1 VGRRF
6 YSALSWALSFKNI
19 KSGYPNR
26 KISGNLGSKQ
36 ITHQGYMPRMSRP
49 KPPVFLVV
57 QALIMGLIPLAVSGY
72 FLSKPDV
79 SFLNIF
85 DINGSLGAISVA
97 AILAILNPVQNMQR
111 RPVERFLWGL
121 SLSHI
126 FIFLICVS
134 AAVTLA
140 NRPGDIGPIIAYSI
154 CGYIFSLV
162 IYLLSTVLLEIT
174 RPGDQ
179 SNSRSFLICSGT
191 ILSTL
196 AYPPLFIFTLQA
208 DLDLPLFNPVA
219 LLRAL
224 DVRLT
229 PDLFL
234 FSVSTGSFLIFLALY
249 AWHNRGVSMQKSQVF
264 LAHILL
270 LIYAINANFY
280 IIYALLTAA
289 NLAQFLQSCW
299 SNAIGFIAL
308 YLGLY
313 LLQTLNFKSIASL
326 QRARFMAKLGLALAV
341 GALAFFSFAAIVPA
355 SVMIFPVLGVF
366 IIAGFLA
373 YVNNLESQILNRTAQ
388 INLERKKS
396 DALLA
401 NILPKYVINDLKEK
415 GFSEPR
421 SLENISV
428 MFTDFVGFTKI
439 SQEISATKLIEE
451 LNEIFSEFD
460 RITESHASER
470 IKTIGDAYMC
480 VSGLERSA
488 QSPQRNLISIALRM
502 IAFLE
507 SRNQQNELEWHLRLG
522 IASGDSV
529 AGIVGQTKYL
539 FDLFGDAVNTAA
551 RMESYSEPQSINI
564 DQKTYLALA
573 NAPDLTFIKRPITFV
588 KGKGDM
594 QMYFVTRADRADP
607 EIVETV

>member
-1 VGRRF
+1 
-6 YSALSWALSFKNI
+6 
-19 KSGYPNR
+19 
-26 KISGNLGSKQ
+26 
-36 ITHQGYMPRMSRP
+36 MSRL
-49 KPPVFLVV
+49 KPPVFLAV

-111 RPVERFLWGL
+111 RPFERFLWGL

-134 AAVTLA
+134 AAITLA

-162 IYLLSTVLLEIT
+162 IYLLSKVFLEIT
-174 RPGDQ
+174 RPDDQ
-179 SNSRSFLICSGT
+179 TNSRSFLICSGT

-224 DVRLT
+224 EVRLT

-234 FSVSTGSFLIFLALY
+234 FSVSTGSFLIFLGLY
-249 AWHNRGVSMQKSQVF
+249 AWHNRGVSLPRSRVF

-289 NLAQFLQSCW
+289 NLAEFLQSCW

-313 LLQTLNFKSIASL
+313 LLHRLNFKSIASL
-326 QRARFMAKLGLALAV
+326 QRTRFMAKLGLALAV

-355 SVMIFPVLGVF
+355 SVMIFPVLGVV

-439 SQEISATKLIEE
+439 SQEISATKLISE
-451 LNEIFSEFD
+451 LNDIFSEFD
-460 RITESHASER
+460 RITENHASER

-507 SRNQQNELEWHLRLG
+507 NRNQQNELEWHLRLG

-573 NAPDLTFIKRPITFV
+573 DAPDLLFIKRPITFV

-594 QMYFVTRADRADP
+594 QMYFVTSARTADP
-607 EIVETV
+607 AIVETA

>member
-1 VGRRF
+1 
-6 YSALSWALSFKNI
+6 
-19 KSGYPNR
+19 
-26 KISGNLGSKQ
+26 
-36 ITHQGYMPRMSRP
+36 MSRL
-49 KPPVFLVV
+49 KPPVFLAV

-111 RPVERFLWGL
+111 RPFERFLWGL

-134 AAVTLA
+134 AAITLA

-162 IYLLSTVLLEIT
+162 IYLLSKVFLEIT
-174 RPGDQ
+174 RPDDQ
-179 SNSRSFLICSGT
+179 TNSRSFLICSGT

-208 DLDLPLFNPVA
+208 DLGLPLFNPVA

-224 DVRLT
+224 EVRLT

-234 FSVSTGSFLIFLALY
+234 FSVSTGSFLIFLGLY
-249 AWHNRGVSMQKSQVF
+249 AWHNRGVSLPRSRVF

-289 NLAQFLQSCW
+289 NLAEFLQSCW

-313 LLQTLNFKSIASL
+313 LLHRLNFKSIASL
-326 QRARFMAKLGLALAV
+326 QRTRFMAKLGLALAV
-341 GALAFFSFAAIVPA
+341 GALAFFSFATIVPA
-355 SVMIFPVLGVF
+355 SVMIFPVLGVV

-439 SQEISATKLIEE
+439 SQEISATKLISE
-451 LNEIFSEFD
+451 LNDIFSEFD
-460 RITESHASER
+460 RITENHASER

-480 VSGLERSA
+480 VSGLEHSA

-502 IAFLE
+502 ITFLE
-507 SRNQQNELEWHLRLG
+507 NRNQQNELEWHLRLG

-573 NAPDLTFIKRPITFV
+573 DAPDLLFIKRPITFV

-594 QMYFVTRADRADP
+594 QMYFVTSARTADP
-607 EIVETV
+607 AIVETA

>member
-1 VGRRF
+1 MSR
-6 YSALSWALSFKNI
+6 ALSFKNI
-19 KSGYPNR
+19 KSGYPNQ
-26 KISGNLGSKQ
+26 KISGNLGSKK
-36 ITHQGYMPRMSRP
+36 ITHQGYMSRMSRP
-49 KPPVFLVV
+49 KPPVFSAV
-57 QALIMGLIPLAVSGY
+57 QALMIGLIPLAVSGY

-134 AAVTLA
+134 AAITLT

-162 IYLLSTVLLEIT
+162 IYLISTVFLEIT

-219 LLRAL
+219 LLQAL
-224 DVRLT
+224 EVRLT

-234 FSVSTGSFLIFLALY
+234 FSVSLGSFLIFLALY

-289 NLAQFLQSCW
+289 NLAQFLKSCW

-313 LLQTLNFKSIASL
+313 LLQTLNFKSITSL

-439 SQEISATKLIEE
+439 SQEISATTLIEE
-451 LNEIFSEFD
+451 LNDIFSEFD

-507 SRNQQNELEWHLRLG
+507 NRNQQNELEWHLRLG

-594 QMYFVTRADRADP
+594 QMYFVTRAGRADP
-607 EIVETV
+607 AIVETV

>member
-1 VGRRF
+1 
-6 YSALSWALSFKNI
+6 
-19 KSGYPNR
+19 
-26 KISGNLGSKQ
+26 
-36 ITHQGYMPRMSRP
+36 MSRP

-72 FLSKPDV
+72 FLSNPDV
-79 SFLNIF
+79 SFLNLF

-162 IYLLSTVLLEIT
+162 IYLLSTVFLEIT

-208 DLDLPLFNPVA
+208 DLNLPLFNPVA

-234 FSVSTGSFLIFLALY
+234 FSISTGSFLIFLGLY

-270 LIYAINANFY
+270 MIYAINANFY

-373 YVNNLESQILNRTAQ
+373 YVNNLESQIINRTAQ

-439 SQEISATKLIEE
+439 SQEISATKLISE
-451 LNEIFSEFD
+451 LNDIFSEFD
-460 RITESHASER
+460 RITENHASER

-480 VSGLERSA
+480 VSGLEHSA

-507 SRNQQNELEWHLRLG
+507 NRNQQNELEWHLRLG

-573 NAPDLTFIKRPITFV
+573 DAPDLLFIKRPITFV

-594 QMYFVTRADRADP
+594 QMYFVTSARTADP
-607 EIVETV
+607 AIVETA

>member
-1 VGRRF
+1 
-6 YSALSWALSFKNI
+6 
-19 KSGYPNR
+19 
-26 KISGNLGSKQ
+26 
-36 ITHQGYMPRMSRP
+36 MSRL
-49 KPPVFLVV
+49 KPPVFLAV

-162 IYLLSTVLLEIT
+162 IYLLSTVFLEIT

-208 DLDLPLFNPVA
+208 DLNLPLFNPVA

-234 FSVSTGSFLIFLALY
+234 FTVSTGSFLIFLGLY
-249 AWHNRGVSMQKSQVF
+249 AWHNRGVSLPRSRVF

-289 NLAQFLQSCW
+289 NLAEFLQSCW

-313 LLQTLNFKSIASL
+313 LLHRLNFKSIASL
-326 QRARFMAKLGLALAV
+326 QRTRFMAKLGLALAV
-341 GALAFFSFAAIVPA
+341 GALAFFSFATIVPA
-355 SVMIFPVLGVF
+355 SVMIFPVLGVV

-451 LNEIFSEFD
+451 LNDIFSEFD

-480 VSGLERSA
+480 VSGLEHSA

-507 SRNQQNELEWHLRLG
+507 NRNQQNELEWHLRLG

-573 NAPDLTFIKRPITFV
+573 DAPDLLFIKRPSTFV

-594 QMYFVTRADRADP
+594 QMYFVTSARTADP
-607 EIVETV
+607 AIVETA

>member
-1 VGRRF
+1 
-6 YSALSWALSFKNI
+6 
-19 KSGYPNR
+19 
-26 KISGNLGSKQ
+26 
-36 ITHQGYMPRMSRP
+36 MSRL
-49 KPPVFLVV
+49 KPPVFLAV
-57 QALIMGLIPLAVSGY
+57 QALIMGRIPLAVSGY

-111 RPVERFLWGL
+111 RPFERFLWGL

-134 AAVTLA
+134 AAITLA

-162 IYLLSTVLLEIT
+162 VYLLSKVFLEIT
-174 RPGDQ
+174 RPDDQ
-179 SNSRSFLICSGT
+179 TNSRSFLICSGT

-208 DLDLPLFNPVA
+208 DLGLPLFNPVA

-224 DVRLT
+224 EVRLT

-234 FSVSTGSFLIFLALY
+234 FSVSTGSFLIFLGLY
-249 AWHNRGVSMQKSQVF
+249 VWHNHGFSLPRSRVF

-289 NLAQFLQSCW
+289 NLAEFLQSCW

-313 LLQTLNFKSIASL
+313 LLHRLNFKSIASL
-326 QRARFMAKLGLALAV
+326 QRTRFLAKLGLALAV

-373 YVNNLESQILNRTAQ
+373 YVNNLESQIINRTAQ

-480 VSGLERSA
+480 VSGLERTA

-507 SRNQQNELEWHLRLG
+507 NRNQQNELEWHLRLG

-529 AGIVGQTKYL
+529 AGIVGKTKYL

-551 RMESYSEPQSINI
+551 RLESYSEPQSINI

-573 NAPDLTFIKRPITFV
+573 DAPDLLFIKRPITFV

-607 EIVETV
+607 AIVETV

>member
-1 VGRRF
+1 
-6 YSALSWALSFKNI
+6 
-19 KSGYPNR
+19 
-26 KISGNLGSKQ
+26 
-36 ITHQGYMPRMSRP
+36 MSRL
-49 KPPVFLVV
+49 KPPVFLAVR
-57 QALIMGLIPLAVSGY
+57 ALIMGLIPLAVSGY

-111 RPVERFLWGL
+111 RPFERFLWGL

-134 AAVTLA
+134 AAITLA

-162 IYLLSTVLLEIT
+162 IYLLSKVFLEIT
-174 RPGDQ
+174 RPDDQ
-179 SNSRSFLICSGT
+179 TNSRSFLICSGT

-208 DLDLPLFNPVA
+208 DLGLPLFNPVA

-224 DVRLT
+224 EVRLT

-234 FSVSTGSFLIFLALY
+234 FSVSTGSFLIFLGLY
-249 AWHNRGVSMQKSQVF
+249 AWHNRGVSLPRSRVF

-289 NLAQFLQSCW
+289 NLAEFLQSCW

-313 LLQTLNFKSIASL
+313 LLHRLNFKSIASL
-326 QRARFMAKLGLALAV
+326 QRTRFMAKLGLALAV
-341 GALAFFSFAAIVPA
+341 GALAFFSFATIVPA
-355 SVMIFPVLGVF
+355 SVMIFPVLGVV

-439 SQEISATKLIEE
+439 SQEISATKLISE
-451 LNEIFSEFD
+451 LNDIFSEFD
-460 RITESHASER
+460 RITENHASER

-480 VSGLERSA
+480 VSGLEHSA

-507 SRNQQNELEWHLRLG
+507 NRNQQNELEWHLRLG

-573 NAPDLTFIKRPITFV
+573 DAPDLLFIKRPITFV

-594 QMYFVTRADRADP
+594 QMYFVTSARTADP
-607 EIVETV
+607 AIVETA

>member
-1 VGRRF
+1 
-6 YSALSWALSFKNI
+6 
-19 KSGYPNR
+19 
-26 KISGNLGSKQ
+26 
-36 ITHQGYMPRMSRP
+36 MSRP

-57 QALIMGLIPLAVSGY
+57 QALMMGLIPLAISGY
-72 FLSKPDV
+72 FLSNPDV

-162 IYLLSTVLLEIT
+162 IYLLSTVFLEIT

-208 DLDLPLFNPVA
+208 DLNLPLFNPVA

-234 FSVSTGSFLIFLALY
+234 FSISTGSFLIFLGLY

-270 LIYAINANFY
+270 MIYAINANFY

-373 YVNNLESQILNRTAQ
+373 YVNNLESQIINRTAQ

-507 SRNQQNELEWHLRLG
+507 NRNQQNELEWHLRLG

-529 AGIVGQTKYL
+529 AGIVGKTKYL

-594 QMYFVTRADRADP
+594 QMYFVTRADIADP
-607 EIVETV
+607 AIVETV

>member
-1 VGRRF
+1 
-6 YSALSWALSFKNI
+6 
-19 KSGYPNR
+19 
-26 KISGNLGSKQ
+26 
-36 ITHQGYMPRMSRP
+36 MSRP

-72 FLSKPDV
+72 FLSNPDV
-79 SFLNIF
+79 SFLNLF

-162 IYLLSTVLLEIT
+162 IYLLSTVFLEIT

-208 DLDLPLFNPVA
+208 DLNLPLFNPVA

-234 FSVSTGSFLIFLALY
+234 FSISTGSFLIFLGLY

-270 LIYAINANFY
+270 MIYAINANFY

-289 NLAQFLQSCW
+289 NLAEFLQSCW

-373 YVNNLESQILNRTAQ
+373 YVNNLESQIINRTAQ

-507 SRNQQNELEWHLRLG
+507 NRNQQNELEWHLRLG

-594 QMYFVTRADRADP
+594 QMYFVTRADIADP
-607 EIVETV
+607 AIVETV

>member
-1 VGRRF
+1 
-6 YSALSWALSFKNI
+6 
-19 KSGYPNR
+19 
-26 KISGNLGSKQ
+26 
-36 ITHQGYMPRMSRP
+36 MSRL
-49 KPPVFLVV
+49 KPPVFLAV

-111 RPVERFLWGL
+111 RPFERFLWGL
-121 SLSHI
+121 SLSYI

-134 AAVTLA
+134 AAITLA

-162 IYLLSTVLLEIT
+162 IYLLSKVFLEIT
-174 RPGDQ
+174 RPDDQ
-179 SNSRSFLICSGT
+179 TNSRSFLICSGT

-208 DLDLPLFNPVA
+208 DLGLPLFNPVA

-224 DVRLT
+224 EVRLT

-234 FSVSTGSFLIFLALY
+234 FSVSTGSFLIFLGLY
-249 AWHNRGVSMQKSQVF
+249 AWHNRGVSLPRSRVF

-289 NLAQFLQSCW
+289 NLAEFLQSCW

-313 LLQTLNFKSIASL
+313 LLHRLNFKSIASL
-326 QRARFMAKLGLALAV
+326 QRTRFMAKLGLALAV

-355 SVMIFPVLGVF
+355 SVMIFPVLGVV

-439 SQEISATKLIEE
+439 SQEISATKLISE
-451 LNEIFSEFD
+451 LNDIFSEFD
-460 RITESHASER
+460 RITENHASER

-480 VSGLERSA
+480 VSGLEHSA

-507 SRNQQNELEWHLRLG
+507 NRNQQNELEWHLRLG

-573 NAPDLTFIKRPITFV
+573 DAPDLLFIKRPITFV

-594 QMYFVTRADRADP
+594 QMYFVTSARTADP
-607 EIVETV
+607 AIVETA

>member
-1 VGRRF
+1 
-6 YSALSWALSFKNI
+6 
-19 KSGYPNR
+19 
-26 KISGNLGSKQ
+26 
-36 ITHQGYMPRMSRP
+36 MSRP
-49 KPPVFLVV
+49 KTPVFLAV

-134 AAVTLA
+134 AAITLA

-154 CGYIFSLV
+154 CGYILSLV
-162 IYLLSTVLLEIT
+162 IYLLSTVFLEIA
-174 RPGDQ
+174 RPDDQ

-208 DLDLPLFNPVA
+208 DLNLPLFNPVA

-224 DVRLT
+224 EVRLT

-234 FSVSTGSFLIFLALY
+234 FSVSIGSFLIFLGLY
-249 AWHNRGVSMQKSQVF
+249 AWHNRGVSMRKSQVF

-299 SNAIGFIAL
+299 SNAIGFIGL
-308 YLGLY
+308 YLGLH
-313 LLQTLNFKSIASL
+313 LLHTVNFKSLASL
-326 QRARFMAKLGLALAV
+326 QLARFIAKLGLALAV

-355 SVMIFPVLGVF
+355 SVMIFPVLGIF

-451 LNEIFSEFD
+451 LNDIFSEFD

-480 VSGLERSA
+480 VSGLERAA

-507 SRNQQNELEWHLRLG
+507 NRNQQNELEWHLRLG

-564 DQKTYLALA
+564 DQNTYLALA
-573 NAPDLTFIKRPITFV
+573 DAPDLIFIKRPITFV

-594 QMYFVTRADRADP
+594 QMYFVTRAGMADP
-607 EIVETV
+607 AIVENA

>member
-1 VGRRF
+1 
-6 YSALSWALSFKNI
+6 
-19 KSGYPNR
+19 
-26 KISGNLGSKQ
+26 
-36 ITHQGYMPRMSRP
+36 MSRP

-208 DLDLPLFNPVA
+208 DLELPLFNPVA

-224 DVRLT
+224 EVRLA

-502 IAFLE
+502 IAYLE
-507 SRNQQNELEWHLRLG
+507 NRNQQNELEWHLRLG

-594 QMYFVTRADRADP
+594 QMYFVTHADRADP
-607 EIVETV
+607 AIVETV

>member
-1 VGRRF
+1 
-6 YSALSWALSFKNI
+6 
-19 KSGYPNR
+19 
-26 KISGNLGSKQ
+26 
-36 ITHQGYMPRMSRP
+36 MSRP
-49 KPPVFLVV
+49 KPPVFLAV

-72 FLSKPDV
+72 FLSNTDV

-174 RPGDQ
+174 RPGHQ

-224 DVRLT
+224 EVRLT

-234 FSVSTGSFLIFLALY
+234 FSVSTGSFLIFSGLY
-249 AWHNRGVSMQKSQVF
+249 AWLNRGVSMQKSQVF

-507 SRNQQNELEWHLRLG
+507 NRNQQNELEWHLRLG

-594 QMYFVTRADRADP
+594 QMYFVTSARTADP
-607 EIVETV
+607 AIVETA

>member
-1 VGRRF
+1 
-6 YSALSWALSFKNI
+6 
-19 KSGYPNR
+19 
-26 KISGNLGSKQ
+26 
-36 ITHQGYMPRMSRP
+36 MSRL
-49 KPPVFLVV
+49 KPPVFLAV

-111 RPVERFLWGL
+111 RPFERFLWGL

-134 AAVTLA
+134 AAITLA

-162 IYLLSTVLLEIT
+162 IYLLSKVFLEIT
-174 RPGDQ
+174 RPDDQ
-179 SNSRSFLICSGT
+179 TNSRSFLICSGT

-208 DLDLPLFNPVA
+208 DLGLPLFNPVA

-224 DVRLT
+224 EVRLT

-234 FSVSTGSFLIFLALY
+234 FSVSTGSFLIFSGLY
-249 AWHNRGVSMQKSQVF
+249 AWLNRGVSLPRSRVF

-289 NLAQFLQSCW
+289 NLAEFLQSCW

-313 LLQTLNFKSIASL
+313 LLHRLNFKSIASL
-326 QRARFMAKLGLALAV
+326 QRTRFMAKLGLALAV
-341 GALAFFSFAAIVPA
+341 GALAFFSFATIVPA
-355 SVMIFPVLGVF
+355 SVMIFPVLGVV

-439 SQEISATKLIEE
+439 SQEISATKLISE
-451 LNEIFSEFD
+451 LNDIFSEFD
-460 RITESHASER
+460 RITENHASER

-480 VSGLERSA
+480 VSGLEHSA

-507 SRNQQNELEWHLRLG
+507 NRNQQNELEWHLRLG

-573 NAPDLTFIKRPITFV
+573 DAPDLLFIKRPITFV

-594 QMYFVTRADRADP
+594 QMYFVTSARTADP
-607 EIVETV
+607 AIVETA

>member
-1 VGRRF
+1 
-6 YSALSWALSFKNI
+6 LSWALSFKNI

-26 KISGNLGSKQ
+26 KISGSLGSKQ
-36 ITHQGYMPRMSRP
+36 ITHQGYMPRTSRL
-49 KPPVFLVV
+49 KPPVFLAV

-111 RPVERFLWGL
+111 RPFERFLWGL

-134 AAVTLA
+134 AAITLA

-162 IYLLSTVLLEIT
+162 IYLLSKVFLEIT
-174 RPGDQ
+174 RPDDQ
-179 SNSRSFLICSGT
+179 TNSRSFLICSGT

-208 DLDLPLFNPVA
+208 DLGLPLFNPVA

-224 DVRLT
+224 EVRLT

-234 FSVSTGSFLIFLALY
+234 FSVSTGSFLIFLGLY
-249 AWHNRGVSMQKSQVF
+249 AWHNRGVSLPRSRVF

-289 NLAQFLQSCW
+289 NLAEFLQSCW

-313 LLQTLNFKSIASL
+313 LLHRLNFKSIASL
-326 QRARFMAKLGLALAV
+326 QRTRFMAKLGLALAV
-341 GALAFFSFAAIVPA
+341 GALAFFSFATIVPA
-355 SVMIFPVLGVF
+355 SVMIFPVLGVV

-439 SQEISATKLIEE
+439 SQEISATKLISE
-451 LNEIFSEFD
+451 LNDIFSEFD
-460 RITESHASER
+460 RITENHASER

-480 VSGLERSA
+480 VSGLEHSA

-507 SRNQQNELEWHLRLG
+507 NRNQQNELEWHLRLG

-573 NAPDLTFIKRPITFV
+573 DAPDLLFIKRPITFV

-594 QMYFVTRADRADP
+594 QMYFVTSARTADP
-607 EIVETV
+607 AIVETA

>member
-1 VGRRF
+1 
-6 YSALSWALSFKNI
+6 
-19 KSGYPNR
+19 
-26 KISGNLGSKQ
+26 
-36 ITHQGYMPRMSRP
+36 MSRL
-49 KPPVFLVV
+49 KPPVFLAV

-111 RPVERFLWGL
+111 RPFERFLWGL

-134 AAVTLA
+134 AAITLA

-162 IYLLSTVLLEIT
+162 IYLLSKVFLEIT
-174 RPGDQ
+174 RPDDQ
-179 SNSRSFLICSGT
+179 TNSRSFLICSGT

-208 DLDLPLFNPVA
+208 DLGLPLFNPVA

-224 DVRLT
+224 EVRLT

-234 FSVSTGSFLIFLALY
+234 FSVSTGSFLIFLGLY
-249 AWHNRGVSMQKSQVF
+249 AWHNRGVSLPRSRVF
-264 LAHILL
+264 LPHILL

-289 NLAQFLQSCW
+289 NLAEFLQSCW

-313 LLQTLNFKSIASL
+313 LLHRLNFKSIASL
-326 QRARFMAKLGLALAV
+326 QRTRFMAKLGLALAV
-341 GALAFFSFAAIVPA
+341 GALAFFSFATIVPA
-355 SVMIFPVLGVF
+355 SVMIFPVLGVV

-439 SQEISATKLIEE
+439 SQEISATKLISE
-451 LNEIFSEFD
+451 LNDIFSEFD
-460 RITESHASER
+460 RITENHASER

-480 VSGLERSA
+480 VSGLEHSA

-507 SRNQQNELEWHLRLG
+507 NRNQQNELEWHLRLG

-573 NAPDLTFIKRPITFV
+573 DAPDLLFIKRPITFV

-594 QMYFVTRADRADP
+594 QMYFVTSARTADP
-607 EIVETV
+607 AIVETA

>member
-1 VGRRF
+1 
-6 YSALSWALSFKNI
+6 
-19 KSGYPNR
+19 
-26 KISGNLGSKQ
+26 
-36 ITHQGYMPRMSRP
+36 MSRP

-72 FLSKPDV
+72 FLSNPDV
-79 SFLNIF
+79 SFLNLF
-85 DINGSLGAISVA
+85 DINGSIGAISVA

-162 IYLLSTVLLEIT
+162 IYLLSTVVLEIT

-208 DLDLPLFNPVA
+208 DLNLPLFNPVA

-234 FSVSTGSFLIFLALY
+234 FSISTGSFLIFLGLY

-270 LIYAINANFY
+270 MIYAINANFY

-373 YVNNLESQILNRTAQ
+373 YVNNLESQIINRTAQ

-507 SRNQQNELEWHLRLG
+507 NRNQQNELEWHLRLG

-529 AGIVGQTKYL
+529 AGIVGKTKYL

-594 QMYFVTRADRADP
+594 QMYFVTRADIADP
-607 EIVETV
+607 AIVETV

>member
-1 VGRRF
+1 
-6 YSALSWALSFKNI
+6 
-19 KSGYPNR
+19 
-26 KISGNLGSKQ
+26 
-36 ITHQGYMPRMSRP
+36 MSRP
-49 KPPVFLVV
+49 KPPIFLAV
-57 QALIMGLIPLAVSGY
+57 QALMMGLIPLAISGY

-134 AAVTLA
+134 AAITLA

-162 IYLLSTVLLEIT
+162 IYLISTVFLEIN

-224 DVRLT
+224 EVRLT

-234 FSVSTGSFLIFLALY
+234 FSVSTGSFLIFLGLY
-249 AWHNRGVSMQKSQVF
+249 AWHNRGVSIQKSQVF

-280 IIYALLTAA
+280 IIYALLSAA
-289 NLAQFLQSCW
+289 NLSQFLQSCW

-507 SRNQQNELEWHLRLG
+507 NRNQQNELEWHLRLG

-594 QMYFVTRADRADP
+594 QMYFVTRADIADP
-607 EIVETV
+607 AIVETV

>member
-1 VGRRF
+1 
-6 YSALSWALSFKNI
+6 
-19 KSGYPNR
+19 
-26 KISGNLGSKQ
+26 
-36 ITHQGYMPRMSRP
+36 MSRP

-72 FLSKPDV
+72 FLSNPDV
-79 SFLNIF
+79 SFLNLF

-134 AAVTLA
+134 AAITLA

-162 IYLLSTVLLEIT
+162 IYLLSTVFLEIT

-208 DLDLPLFNPVA
+208 DLNLPLFNPVA

-234 FSVSTGSFLIFLALY
+234 FSISTGSFLIFLGLY

-270 LIYAINANFY
+270 MIYAINANFY

-373 YVNNLESQILNRTAQ
+373 YVNNLESQIINRTAQ

-507 SRNQQNELEWHLRLG
+507 NRNQQNELEWHLRLG

-529 AGIVGQTKYL
+529 AGIVGKTKYL

-594 QMYFVTRADRADP
+594 QMYFVTRADIADP
-607 EIVETV
+607 AIVETV

>member
-1 VGRRF
+1 
-6 YSALSWALSFKNI
+6 
-19 KSGYPNR
+19 
-26 KISGNLGSKQ
+26 
-36 ITHQGYMPRMSRP
+36 MSRL
-49 KPPVFLVV
+49 KPPVFLAV

-111 RPVERFLWGL
+111 RPFERFLWGL

-134 AAVTLA
+134 AAITLA

-162 IYLLSTVLLEIT
+162 IYLLSKVFLEIT
-174 RPGDQ
+174 RPDDQ
-179 SNSRSFLICSGT
+179 TNSRSFLICSGT

-208 DLDLPLFNPVA
+208 DLGLPLFNPVA

-224 DVRLT
+224 EVRLT

-234 FSVSTGSFLIFLALY
+234 FSVSTGSFLIFLGLY
-249 AWHNRGVSMQKSQVF
+249 AWHNRGVSLPRSRVF

-289 NLAQFLQSCW
+289 NLAEFLQSCW

-313 LLQTLNFKSIASL
+313 LLHRLNFKSIASL
-326 QRARFMAKLGLALAV
+326 QRTRFMAKLGLALAV

-355 SVMIFPVLGVF
+355 SVMIFPVLGVV

-439 SQEISATKLIEE
+439 SQEISATKLISE
-451 LNEIFSEFD
+451 LNDIFSEFD
-460 RITESHASER
+460 RITENHASER

-480 VSGLERSA
+480 VSGLEHSA

-507 SRNQQNELEWHLRLG
+507 NRNQQNELEWHLRLG

-573 NAPDLTFIKRPITFV
+573 DAPDLLFIKRPITFV

-594 QMYFVTRADRADP
+594 QMYFVTSARTADP
-607 EIVETV
+607 AIVETA

>member
-1 VGRRF
+1 
-6 YSALSWALSFKNI
+6 
-19 KSGYPNR
+19 
-26 KISGNLGSKQ
+26 
-36 ITHQGYMPRMSRP
+36 MSRL
-49 KPPVFLVV
+49 KPPVFLAV

-134 AAVTLA
+134 AAITLA

-162 IYLLSTVLLEIT
+162 VYLLSKVFLEIT
-174 RPGDQ
+174 RPDDQ
-179 SNSRSFLICSGT
+179 TNSRSFLICSGT

-208 DLDLPLFNPVA
+208 DLGLPLFSPVA

-224 DVRLT
+224 EVRLT

-234 FSVSTGSFLIFLALY
+234 FSVSTGSFLIFLGLY
-249 AWHNRGVSMQKSQVF
+249 SWHNRGVSLPRSRVF

-289 NLAQFLQSCW
+289 NLAEFLQSCW

-313 LLQTLNFKSIASL
+313 LLHRLNFKSIASL
-326 QRARFMAKLGLALAV
+326 QRTRFMAKLGLALAV
-341 GALAFFSFAAIVPA
+341 GALAFFSFATIVPA
-355 SVMIFPVLGVF
+355 SVMIFPVLGVV

-480 VSGLERSA
+480 VSGLEHSA

-507 SRNQQNELEWHLRLG
+507 NRNQQNELEWHLRLG

-573 NAPDLTFIKRPITFV
+573 DAPDLLFIKRPITFV

-594 QMYFVTRADRADP
+594 QMYFVTSARTADP
-607 EIVETV
+607 AIVETV

>member
-1 VGRRF
+1 
-6 YSALSWALSFKNI
+6 
-19 KSGYPNR
+19 
-26 KISGNLGSKQ
+26 
-36 ITHQGYMPRMSRP
+36 MSRL
-49 KPPVFLVV
+49 KPPVFLAV

-111 RPVERFLWGL
+111 RPFERFLWGL

-134 AAVTLA
+134 AAITLA

-162 IYLLSTVLLEIT
+162 IYLLSKVFLEIT
-174 RPGDQ
+174 RPDDQ
-179 SNSRSFLICSGT
+179 TNSRSFLICSGT

-208 DLDLPLFNPVA
+208 DLGLPLFNPVA

-224 DVRLT
+224 EVRLT

-234 FSVSTGSFLIFLALY
+234 FSVSTGSFLIFLGLY
-249 AWHNRGVSMQKSQVF
+249 TWHNRGVSLPRSWVF

-270 LIYAINANFY
+270 IIYAINANFY

-289 NLAQFLQSCW
+289 NLAEFLQSCW

-313 LLQTLNFKSIASL
+313 LLHRLNFKSIASL
-326 QRARFMAKLGLALAV
+326 QRTRFMAKLGLALAV
-341 GALAFFSFAAIVPA
+341 GALAFFSFATIVPA
-355 SVMIFPVLGVF
+355 SVMIFPVLGVV

-439 SQEISATKLIEE
+439 SQEISATKLISE
-451 LNEIFSEFD
+451 LNDIFSEFD
-460 RITESHASER
+460 RITENHASER

-480 VSGLERSA
+480 VSGLEHSA

-507 SRNQQNELEWHLRLG
+507 NRNQQNELEWHLRLG

-573 NAPDLTFIKRPITFV
+573 DAPDLLFIKRPITFV

-594 QMYFVTRADRADP
+594 QMYFVTSARTADP
-607 EIVETV
+607 AIVETA

>member
-1 VGRRF
+1 
-6 YSALSWALSFKNI
+6 
-19 KSGYPNR
+19 
-26 KISGNLGSKQ
+26 
-36 ITHQGYMPRMSRP
+36 MSRP
-49 KPPVFLVV
+49 KPPIFLAV
-57 QALIMGLIPLAVSGY
+57 QALMMGLIPLAISGY

-134 AAVTLA
+134 AAITLA

-208 DLDLPLFNPVA
+208 DLGLPLFNPVA

-224 DVRLT
+224 EVRLT

-234 FSVSTGSFLIFLALY
+234 FSVSTGSFLIFLGLY
-249 AWHNRGVSMQKSQVF
+249 AWHNRGVSMRKSQIF

-355 SVMIFPVLGVF
+355 SVMIFPVFGVF

-439 SQEISATKLIEE
+439 SQEISATKLISE
-451 LNEIFSEFD
+451 LNDIFSEFD
-460 RITESHASER
+460 RITENHASER

-480 VSGLERSA
+480 VSGLEHSA

-507 SRNQQNELEWHLRLG
+507 NRNQQNELEWHLRLG

-573 NAPDLTFIKRPITFV
+573 DAPDLLFIKRPITFV

-594 QMYFVTRADRADP
+594 QMYFVTSAHTADP
-607 EIVETV
+607 AIVETA

>member
-1 VGRRF
+1 MRR
-6 YSALSWALSFKNI
+6 L
-19 KSGYPNR
+19 
-26 KISGNLGSKQ
+26 
-36 ITHQGYMPRMSRP
+36 
-49 KPPVFLVV
+49 KPPVFLAV

-111 RPVERFLWGL
+111 RPFERFLWGL

-134 AAVTLA
+134 AAITLA

-162 IYLLSTVLLEIT
+162 VYLLSKVFLEIT
-174 RPGDQ
+174 RPDDQ
-179 SNSRSFLICSGT
+179 TNSRSFLICSGT

-208 DLDLPLFNPVA
+208 DLGLPLFNPVA

-224 DVRLT
+224 EVRLT

-234 FSVSTGSFLIFLALY
+234 FSVSTGSFLIFLGLY
-249 AWHNRGVSMQKSQVF
+249 AWHNRGVSLPRSRVF

-289 NLAQFLQSCW
+289 NLAEFLQSCW

-313 LLQTLNFKSIASL
+313 LLHRLNFKSIASL
-326 QRARFMAKLGLALAV
+326 QRTRFMAKLGLALAV

-355 SVMIFPVLGVF
+355 SVMIFPVLGVV

-439 SQEISATKLIEE
+439 SQEISATKLISE
-451 LNEIFSEFD
+451 LNDIFSEFD
-460 RITESHASER
+460 RITENHASER

-480 VSGLERSA
+480 VSGLEHSA

-502 IAFLE
+502 IAFLKN
-507 SRNQQNELEWHLRLG
+507 RNQQNELEWHLRLG

-573 NAPDLTFIKRPITFV
+573 DAPDLLFIKRPITFV

-594 QMYFVTRADRADP
+594 QMYFVTSARTADP
-607 EIVETV
+607 AIVETA

>member
-1 VGRRF
+1 
-6 YSALSWALSFKNI
+6 
-19 KSGYPNR
+19 
-26 KISGNLGSKQ
+26 
-36 ITHQGYMPRMSRP
+36 MSRP
-49 KPPVFLVV
+49 KAPVFLVV

-72 FLSKPDV
+72 FLSNPDV
-79 SFLNIF
+79 SFLNLF

-162 IYLLSTVLLEIT
+162 IYLLSTVFLEIT

-208 DLDLPLFNPVA
+208 DLNLPLFNPVA

-234 FSVSTGSFLIFLALY
+234 FSISTGSFLIFLGLY

-270 LIYAINANFY
+270 LIYAVNANFY

-373 YVNNLESQILNRTAQ
+373 YVNNLESQIINRTAQ

-507 SRNQQNELEWHLRLG
+507 NRNQQNELEWHLRLG

-594 QMYFVTRADRADP
+594 QMYFVTRADIADP
-607 EIVETV
+607 AIVETV

>member
-1 VGRRF
+1 
-6 YSALSWALSFKNI
+6 
-19 KSGYPNR
+19 
-26 KISGNLGSKQ
+26 
-36 ITHQGYMPRMSRP
+36 MSRP

-72 FLSKPDV
+72 FLSNPDV

-162 IYLLSTVLLEIT
+162 IYLLSTVFLEIT

-208 DLDLPLFNPVA
+208 DLNLPLFNPVA

-234 FSVSTGSFLIFLALY
+234 FSVSTGSFLIFLGLY

-326 QRARFMAKLGLALAV
+326 QRARFMAKFGLALAV

-373 YVNNLESQILNRTAQ
+373 YVNNLESQIINRTAQ

-507 SRNQQNELEWHLRLG
+507 NRNQQNELEWHLRLG

-594 QMYFVTRADRADP
+594 QMYFVTSARTADP
-607 EIVETV
+607 AIVETA

>member
-1 VGRRF
+1 
-6 YSALSWALSFKNI
+6 
-19 KSGYPNR
+19 
-26 KISGNLGSKQ
+26 
-36 ITHQGYMPRMSRP
+36 MSRL
-49 KPPVFLVV
+49 KPPVFLAV

-111 RPVERFLWGL
+111 RPFERFLWGL

-134 AAVTLA
+134 AAITLA

-162 IYLLSTVLLEIT
+162 VYLLSKVFLEIT
-174 RPGDQ
+174 RPDDQ
-179 SNSRSFLICSGT
+179 TNSRSFLICSGT

-208 DLDLPLFNPVA
+208 DLGLPLFNPVA

-224 DVRLT
+224 EVRLT

-234 FSVSTGSFLIFLALY
+234 FSVSTGSFLIFLGLY
-249 AWHNRGVSMQKSQVF
+249 SWHNRGVSLPRSRVF

-289 NLAQFLQSCW
+289 NLAEFLQSCW

-313 LLQTLNFKSIASL
+313 LLHRLNFKSIASL
-326 QRARFMAKLGLALAV
+326 QRTRFMAKLGLALAV
-341 GALAFFSFAAIVPA
+341 GALAFFSFATIVPA
-355 SVMIFPVLGVF
+355 SVMIFPVLGVV

-439 SQEISATKLIEE
+439 SQEISATKLISE
-451 LNEIFSEFD
+451 LNDIFSEFD
-460 RITESHASER
+460 RITENHASER

-480 VSGLERSA
+480 VSGLEHSA

-507 SRNQQNELEWHLRLG
+507 NRNQQNELEWHLRLG

-573 NAPDLTFIKRPITFV
+573 DAPDLLFIKRPITFV

-594 QMYFVTRADRADP
+594 QMYFVTSARTADP
-607 EIVETV
+607 AIVETA

>member
-1 VGRRF
+1 
-6 YSALSWALSFKNI
+6 
-19 KSGYPNR
+19 
-26 KISGNLGSKQ
+26 
-36 ITHQGYMPRMSRP
+36 MSRL
-49 KPPVFLVV
+49 KPPVFLAV

-111 RPVERFLWGL
+111 RPFERFLWGL

-134 AAVTLA
+134 AAITLA

-162 IYLLSTVLLEIT
+162 IYLLSKVFLEIT
-174 RPGDQ
+174 RPDDQ
-179 SNSRSFLICSGT
+179 TNSRSFLICSGT

-208 DLDLPLFNPVA
+208 DLGLPLFNPVA

-224 DVRLT
+224 EVRLT

-234 FSVSTGSFLIFLALY
+234 FSVSTGSFLIFLGLY
-249 AWHNRGVSMQKSQVF
+249 AWHNRGVSLPRSRVF

-289 NLAQFLQSCW
+289 NLAEFLQSCW

-313 LLQTLNFKSIASL
+313 LLHRLNFKSIASL
-326 QRARFMAKLGLALAV
+326 QRTRFMAKLGLALAV

-355 SVMIFPVLGVF
+355 SVMIFPVLGVV

-439 SQEISATKLIEE
+439 SQEISATKLISE
-451 LNEIFSEFD
+451 LNDIFSEFD
-460 RITESHASER
+460 RITENHASER

-480 VSGLERSA
+480 VSGLEHSA
-488 QSPQRNLISIALRM
+488 QSPQRNLISIAMRM

-507 SRNQQNELEWHLRLG
+507 NRNQQNELEWHLRLG

-573 NAPDLTFIKRPITFV
+573 DAPDLLFIKRPITFV

-594 QMYFVTRADRADP
+594 QMYFVTSARTADP
-607 EIVETV
+607 AIVETA

>member
-1 VGRRF
+1 
-6 YSALSWALSFKNI
+6 
-19 KSGYPNR
+19 
-26 KISGNLGSKQ
+26 
-36 ITHQGYMPRMSRP
+36 MSRL
-49 KPPVFLVV
+49 KPPVFLAV

-111 RPVERFLWGL
+111 RPFERFLWGL

-134 AAVTLA
+134 AAITLA

-162 IYLLSTVLLEIT
+162 VYLLSKVFLEIT
-174 RPGDQ
+174 RPDDQ
-179 SNSRSFLICSGT
+179 TNSRSFLICSGT

-208 DLDLPLFNPVA
+208 DLGLPLFSPVA

-224 DVRLT
+224 EVRLT

-234 FSVSTGSFLIFLALY
+234 FSVSTGSFLIFLGLY
-249 AWHNRGVSMQKSQVF
+249 SWHNRGVSLPRSRVF

-270 LIYAINANFY
+270 LTYAINANFY

-289 NLAQFLQSCW
+289 NLAEFLQSCW

-313 LLQTLNFKSIASL
+313 LLHRLNFKSIASL
-326 QRARFMAKLGLALAV
+326 QRTRFLAKLGLALAV
-341 GALAFFSFAAIVPA
+341 GALAFFSFATIVPA
-355 SVMIFPVLGVF
+355 SVMIFPVLGVV

-439 SQEISATKLIEE
+439 SQEISATKLISE
-451 LNEIFSEFD
+451 LNDIFSEFD
-460 RITESHASER
+460 RITENHASER

-480 VSGLERSA
+480 VSGLEHSA

-507 SRNQQNELEWHLRLG
+507 NRNQQNEPEWHLRLG

-573 NAPDLTFIKRPITFV
+573 DAPDLLFIKRPITFV

-594 QMYFVTRADRADP
+594 QMYFVTSARTADP
-607 EIVETV
+607 AIVETA

>member
-1 VGRRF
+1 
-6 YSALSWALSFKNI
+6 
-19 KSGYPNR
+19 
-26 KISGNLGSKQ
+26 
-36 ITHQGYMPRMSRP
+36 MSRL
-49 KPPVFLVV
+49 KPPVFLAV

-111 RPVERFLWGL
+111 RPFERFLWGL

-134 AAVTLA
+134 AAITLA

-162 IYLLSTVLLEIT
+162 VYLLSKVFLEIT
-174 RPGDQ
+174 RPDDQ
-179 SNSRSFLICSGT
+179 TNSRSFLICSGT

-208 DLDLPLFNPVA
+208 DLGLPLFNPVA

-224 DVRLT
+224 EVRLT

-234 FSVSTGSFLIFLALY
+234 FSVSTGSFLIFLGLY
-249 AWHNRGVSMQKSQVF
+249 SWHNRGVSLPRSRVF

-289 NLAQFLQSCW
+289 NLAEFLQSCW

-313 LLQTLNFKSIASL
+313 LLHRLNFKSIASL
-326 QRARFMAKLGLALAV
+326 QRTRFLAKLGLALAV
-341 GALAFFSFAAIVPA
+341 GALAFFSFATIVPA
-355 SVMIFPVLGVF
+355 SVMIFPVLGVV

-439 SQEISATKLIEE
+439 SQEISATKLISE
-451 LNEIFSEFD
+451 LNDIFSEFD
-460 RITESHASER
+460 RITENHASER

-480 VSGLERSA
+480 VSGLEHSA

-507 SRNQQNELEWHLRLG
+507 NRNQQNELEWHLRLG

-573 NAPDLTFIKRPITFV
+573 DAPDLLFIKRPITFV

-594 QMYFVTRADRADP
+594 QMYFVTSARTADP
-607 EIVETV
+607 AIVETA

>member
-1 VGRRF
+1 
-6 YSALSWALSFKNI
+6 
-19 KSGYPNR
+19 
-26 KISGNLGSKQ
+26 
-36 ITHQGYMPRMSRP
+36 MSRL
-49 KPPVFLVV
+49 KPPVFLAV

-111 RPVERFLWGL
+111 RPFERFLWGL

-134 AAVTLA
+134 AAITLA

-162 IYLLSTVLLEIT
+162 IYLLSKVFLEIT
-174 RPGDQ
+174 QPDDQ
-179 SNSRSFLICSGT
+179 TNSRSFLICSGT

-208 DLDLPLFNPVA
+208 DLGLPLFNPVA

-224 DVRLT
+224 EVRLT

-234 FSVSTGSFLIFLALY
+234 FSVSTGSFLIFLGLY
-249 AWHNRGVSMQKSQVF
+249 AWHNRGVSLPRSRVF

-289 NLAQFLQSCW
+289 NLAEFLQSCW

-313 LLQTLNFKSIASL
+313 LLHRLNFKSIASL
-326 QRARFMAKLGLALAV
+326 QRTRFMAKLGLALAV
-341 GALAFFSFAAIVPA
+341 GALAFFSFATIVPA
-355 SVMIFPVLGVF
+355 SVMIFPVLGVV

-439 SQEISATKLIEE
+439 SQEISATKLISE
-451 LNEIFSEFD
+451 LNDIFSEFD
-460 RITESHASER
+460 RITENHASER

-480 VSGLERSA
+480 VSGLEHSA

-507 SRNQQNELEWHLRLG
+507 NRNQQNELKWHLRLG

-573 NAPDLTFIKRPITFV
+573 DAPDLLFIKRPITFV

-594 QMYFVTRADRADP
+594 QMYFVTSARTADP
-607 EIVETV
+607 AIVETA

>member
-1 VGRRF
+1 
-6 YSALSWALSFKNI
+6 
-19 KSGYPNR
+19 
-26 KISGNLGSKQ
+26 
-36 ITHQGYMPRMSRP
+36 MSRL
-49 KPPVFLVV
+49 KPPVFLAV

-111 RPVERFLWGL
+111 RPFERFLWGL

-134 AAVTLA
+134 AAITLA

-162 IYLLSTVLLEIT
+162 IYLLSKVFLEIT
-174 RPGDQ
+174 RPDDQ
-179 SNSRSFLICSGT
+179 TNSRSFLICSGT

-208 DLDLPLFNPVA
+208 DLGLPLFNPVA

-224 DVRLT
+224 EVRLT

-234 FSVSTGSFLIFLALY
+234 FSVSTGSFLIFLGLY
-249 AWHNRGVSMQKSQVF
+249 AWHNRGVSLPRSRVF

-289 NLAQFLQSCW
+289 NLAEFLQSCW

-313 LLQTLNFKSIASL
+313 LLHRLNFKSIASL
-326 QRARFMAKLGLALAV
+326 QRTRFMAKLGLALAV
-341 GALAFFSFAAIVPA
+341 GALAFFSFAMIVPA
-355 SVMIFPVLGVF
+355 SVMIFPVLGVV

-439 SQEISATKLIEE
+439 SQEISATKLISE
-451 LNEIFSEFD
+451 LNDIFSEFD
-460 RITESHASER
+460 RITENHASER

-480 VSGLERSA
+480 VSGLEHSA

-507 SRNQQNELEWHLRLG
+507 NRNQQNELEWHLRLG

-573 NAPDLTFIKRPITFV
+573 DAPDLLFIKRPITFV

-594 QMYFVTRADRADP
+594 QMYFVTSARTADP
-607 EIVETV
+607 AIVETA

>member
-1 VGRRF
+1 
-6 YSALSWALSFKNI
+6 
-19 KSGYPNR
+19 
-26 KISGNLGSKQ
+26 
-36 ITHQGYMPRMSRP
+36 MSRP

-72 FLSKPDV
+72 FLSNPDV
-79 SFLNIF
+79 SFLNLF

-162 IYLLSTVLLEIT
+162 IYLLSTVFLEIT

-208 DLDLPLFNPVA
+208 DLNLPLFNPVA

-234 FSVSTGSFLIFLALY
+234 FSISTGSFLIFLGLY

-270 LIYAINANFY
+270 MIYAINANLY

-373 YVNNLESQILNRTAQ
+373 YVNNLESQIINRTAQ

-507 SRNQQNELEWHLRLG
+507 NRNQQNELEWHLRLG

-529 AGIVGQTKYL
+529 AGIVGKTKYL

-594 QMYFVTRADRADP
+594 QMYFVTRADIADP
-607 EIVETV
+607 AIVETV

>member
-1 VGRRF
+1 
-6 YSALSWALSFKNI
+6 
-19 KSGYPNR
+19 
-26 KISGNLGSKQ
+26 
-36 ITHQGYMPRMSRP
+36 MSRL
-49 KPPVFLVV
+49 KPPVFLAV

-111 RPVERFLWGL
+111 RPFERFLWGL

-134 AAVTLA
+134 AAITLA

-162 IYLLSTVLLEIT
+162 IYLLSKVFLEIT
-174 RPGDQ
+174 RPDDQ
-179 SNSRSFLICSGT
+179 TNSRSFLICSGT

-208 DLDLPLFNPVA
+208 DLGLPLFNPVA

-224 DVRLT
+224 EVRLT

-234 FSVSTGSFLIFLALY
+234 FSVSTGSFLIFLGLY
-249 AWHNRGVSMQKSQVF
+249 AWLNRGVSLPRSRVF

-289 NLAQFLQSCW
+289 NLAEFLQSCW

-313 LLQTLNFKSIASL
+313 LLHRLNFKSIASL
-326 QRARFMAKLGLALAV
+326 QRTRFMAKLGLALAV

-355 SVMIFPVLGVF
+355 SVMIFPVLGVV

-439 SQEISATKLIEE
+439 SQEISATKLISE
-451 LNEIFSEFD
+451 LNDIFSEFD
-460 RITESHASER
+460 RITENHASER

-480 VSGLERSA
+480 VSGLEHSA

-507 SRNQQNELEWHLRLG
+507 NRNQQNELEWHLRLG

-573 NAPDLTFIKRPITFV
+573 DAPDLLFIKRPITFV

-594 QMYFVTRADRADP
+594 QMYFVTSARTADP
-607 EIVETV
+607 AIVETA

>member
-1 VGRRF
+1 
-6 YSALSWALSFKNI
+6 
-19 KSGYPNR
+19 
-26 KISGNLGSKQ
+26 
-36 ITHQGYMPRMSRP
+36 MSRP
-49 KPPVFLVV
+49 KPPVFLAV

-162 IYLLSTVLLEIT
+162 IYLLSTVFLEIT

-224 DVRLT
+224 EVRLT

-234 FSVSTGSFLIFLALY
+234 FSVSTGSFLIFLGLY

-502 IAFLE
+502 IAYLE
-507 SRNQQNELEWHLRLG
+507 NRNQQNELEWHLRLG

-607 EIVETV
+607 AIVETV

>member
-1 VGRRF
+1 
-6 YSALSWALSFKNI
+6 
-19 KSGYPNR
+19 
-26 KISGNLGSKQ
+26 
-36 ITHQGYMPRMSRP
+36 MSRP

-72 FLSKPDV
+72 FLSNPDV
-79 SFLNIF
+79 SFLNLF

-134 AAVTLA
+134 AAITLA

-162 IYLLSTVLLEIT
+162 IYLLSTVFLEIT

-208 DLDLPLFNPVA
+208 DLNLPLFNPVA

-234 FSVSTGSFLIFLALY
+234 FSISTGSFLIFLGLY

-270 LIYAINANFY
+270 MIYAINANFY

-507 SRNQQNELEWHLRLG
+507 NRNQQNELEWHLRLG

-529 AGIVGQTKYL
+529 AGIVGKTKYL

-594 QMYFVTRADRADP
+594 QMYFVTRADIADP
-607 EIVETV
+607 AIVETV

>member
-1 VGRRF
+1 MRR
-6 YSALSWALSFKNI
+6 L
-19 KSGYPNR
+19 
-26 KISGNLGSKQ
+26 
-36 ITHQGYMPRMSRP
+36 
-49 KPPVFLVV
+49 KPPVFLAV

-111 RPVERFLWGL
+111 RPFERFLWGL

-134 AAVTLA
+134 AAITLA
-140 NRPGDIGPIIAYSI
+140 NRPGDIGPVIAYSI

-162 IYLLSTVLLEIT
+162 VYLLSKVFLEIT
-174 RPGDQ
+174 RPDDQ
-179 SNSRSFLICSGT
+179 TNSPSFLICSGT

-208 DLDLPLFNPVA
+208 DLGLPLFNPVA

-224 DVRLT
+224 EVRLT

-234 FSVSTGSFLIFLALY
+234 FSVSTGSFLIFLGLY
-249 AWHNRGVSMQKSQVF
+249 AWHNRGVSLPRSRVF

-289 NLAQFLQSCW
+289 NLAEFLQSCW

-313 LLQTLNFKSIASL
+313 LLHRLNFKSIASL
-326 QRARFMAKLGLALAV
+326 QRTRFMAKLGLALAV

-355 SVMIFPVLGVF
+355 SVMIFPVLGVV

-439 SQEISATKLIEE
+439 SQEISATKLISE
-451 LNEIFSEFD
+451 LNDIFSEFD
-460 RITESHASER
+460 RITENHASER

-480 VSGLERSA
+480 VSGLEHSA

-507 SRNQQNELEWHLRLG
+507 NRNQQNELEWHLRLG

-573 NAPDLTFIKRPITFV
+573 DAPDLLFIKRPITFV

-594 QMYFVTRADRADP
+594 QMYFVTSARTADP
-607 EIVETV
+607 AIVETA

>member
-1 VGRRF
+1 
-6 YSALSWALSFKNI
+6 
-19 KSGYPNR
+19 
-26 KISGNLGSKQ
+26 
-36 ITHQGYMPRMSRP
+36 MSRP
-49 KPPVFLVV
+49 KPPVFSAV
-57 QALIMGLIPLAVSGY
+57 QALMIGLIPLAVSGY

-134 AAVTLA
+134 AAITLT

-162 IYLLSTVLLEIT
+162 IYLISTVFLEIT

-219 LLRAL
+219 LLQAL
-224 DVRLT
+224 EVRLT

-234 FSVSTGSFLIFLALY
+234 FSVSLGSFLIFLALY

-289 NLAQFLQSCW
+289 NLAQFLKSCW

-313 LLQTLNFKSIASL
+313 LLQTLNFKSITSL

-439 SQEISATKLIEE
+439 SQEISATMLIEE
-451 LNEIFSEFD
+451 LNDIFSEFD

-507 SRNQQNELEWHLRLG
+507 NRNQQNELEWHLRLG

-594 QMYFVTRADRADP
+594 QMYFVTRAGRADP
-607 EIVETV
+607 AIVETV

>member
-1 VGRRF
+1 
-6 YSALSWALSFKNI
+6 
-19 KSGYPNR
+19 
-26 KISGNLGSKQ
+26 
-36 ITHQGYMPRMSRP
+36 MSRL
-49 KPPVFLVV
+49 KPPVFLAV

-111 RPVERFLWGL
+111 RPFERFLWGL

-134 AAVTLA
+134 AAITLA

-162 IYLLSTVLLEIT
+162 IYLLSKVFLEIT
-174 RPGDQ
+174 RPDDQ
-179 SNSRSFLICSGT
+179 TNSRSFLICSGT

-208 DLDLPLFNPVA
+208 DLGLPLFNPVA

-224 DVRLT
+224 EVRLT

-234 FSVSTGSFLIFLALY
+234 FSVSTGSFLIFLGLY
-249 AWHNRGVSMQKSQVF
+249 SWHNRGVSLPRSRVF

-289 NLAQFLQSCW
+289 NLAEFLQSCW

-313 LLQTLNFKSIASL
+313 LLHRLNFKSIASL
-326 QRARFMAKLGLALAV
+326 QRTRFMAKLGLALAV
-341 GALAFFSFAAIVPA
+341 GALAFFSFATIVPA
-355 SVMIFPVLGVF
+355 SVMIFPVLGVV

-439 SQEISATKLIEE
+439 SQEISATKLISE
-451 LNEIFSEFD
+451 LNDIFSEFD
-460 RITESHASER
+460 RITENHASER

-480 VSGLERSA
+480 VSGLEHSA

-507 SRNQQNELEWHLRLG
+507 NRNQQNELEWHLRLG

-573 NAPDLTFIKRPITFV
+573 DAPDLLFIKRPITFV

-594 QMYFVTRADRADP
+594 QMYFVTSARTADP
-607 EIVETV
+607 AIVETA